1 MRRPRNRRP
10 APWSLT
16 LQRTTVTS
24 NSPIRSRRGI
34 AGRLLGAAGV
44 AGALAFS
51 AILPAA
57 ADPIAP
63 FLPGDPD
70 HPSATA
76 RIASVEWCRTGSV
89 GEIGTG
95 PADGSVTAD
104 WSADPDHVA
113 TVRHFSHRPASAYS
127 SVSRDGDRLTAKAGI
142 TDVSFAPDCK
152 PAGRGGDPLGIPL
165 STAFGGAALVA
176 LDSAASSAW
185 WTPSGGLGADIAVEG
200 LEILG
205 APADLADGRH
215 TDTLTTDLGRGTLSV
230 RVSAERREREPD
242 GSAGRGDG
250 PGTASAWLSLRFEV
264 ARLDADGTRVDGFDY
279 GVEFT
284 GVSVH
289 TTDTDPSTTG
299 DSPEP
304 PATGATGPDPTG
316 PPGGSG
322 GSGHQDGPADPTAP
336 GADDSPAAT
345 GPDPGT
351 AEPDTTGDRPAGEE
365 SGGGGGGSVPA
376 DDPVPRPTVSA
387 PIPDSDEIPT
397 GPAGSSGPPVTSPDG
412 RLPVAGSA
420 LAGLIA
426 TGLAALGG
434 GGAALY
440 LGRSRKSGLDDDLR
454 HAPRDDRSWHSG
466 TPYRDGDW
474 L

>member
-1 MRRPRNRRP
+1 M
-10 APWSLT
+10 
-16 LQRTTVTS
+16 TS
-24 NSPIRSRRGI
+24 NSPIRSRRGT

-57 ADPIAP
+57 ADPITP

-76 RIASVEWCRTGSV
+76 RIAAVEWCRSGAV

-127 SVSRDGDRLTAKAGI
+127 TVTRDGDRLTAAAGI

-152 PAGRGGDPLGIPL
+152 PAGRGGDPLGVPL

-215 TDTLTTDLGRGTLSV
+215 TDTFTTDLGRGTLSV
-230 RVSAERREREPD
+230 RVSAERREREP
-242 GSAGRGDG
+242 GSGGRGDG

-264 ARLDADGTRVDGFDY
+264 DRLNADGARIDGFDY
-279 GVEFT
+279 GVDFT

-289 TTDTDPSTTG
+289 TPDTDPSTAG
-299 DSPEP
+299 DTPEP
-304 PATGATGPDPTG
+304 PTTGATGPEPTG
-316 PPGGSG
+316 PPGGGSG
-322 GSGHQDGPADPTAP
+322 GSGGGQQDGSADPASPAT
-336 GADDSPAAT
+336 DDSPADT

-351 AEPDTTGDRPAGEE
+351 PEPDIAPDRSGGEE
-365 SGGGGGGSVPA
+365 QSGGGSGSVPA

-387 PIPDSDEIPT
+387 PVPDLDDIPT
-397 GPAGSSGPPVTSPDG
+397 GSTDPAGGPPVTSPDG

-454 HAPRDDRSWHSG
+454 HAPRDDRTWRSAD
-466 TPYRDGDW
+466 PYRDGDW